1 MTSAALDLIIGVW
14 LIVYAV
20 PVIFDQQT
28 AGLVD
33 VAIIVL
39 GIAHI
44 ARPTD
49 YRDGPKG
56 DESNEQTGGP
66 PSRGR

>member
-20 PVIFDQQT
+20 PMIFDQQT

-44 ARPTD
+44 AR
-49 YRDGPKG
+49 RL
-56 DESNEQTGGP
+56 EF
-66 PSRGR
+66 